1 MIKLI
6 VVPILLAL
14 LLYLFHSFY
23 KFSSPEEKIS
33 FVRGAFKAVVFLSI
47 AMLLLT
53 TFVVLF

>member
-1 MIKLI
+1 MFKLI
-6 VVPILLAL
+6 IAPIAVAL
-14 LLYLFHSFY
+14 VLYLFVEFY
-23 KFSSPEEKIS
+23 KFSSPEEKTA